1 VHQIRV
7 VLVHKIRHMRVMC
20 VSGNNRVAGS
30 AYRATACIFWALGTF
45 SYFQAHQEGRSSVCE
60 YVEVLDQK

>member
-1 VHQIRV
+1 
-7 VLVHKIRHMRVMC
+7 MC